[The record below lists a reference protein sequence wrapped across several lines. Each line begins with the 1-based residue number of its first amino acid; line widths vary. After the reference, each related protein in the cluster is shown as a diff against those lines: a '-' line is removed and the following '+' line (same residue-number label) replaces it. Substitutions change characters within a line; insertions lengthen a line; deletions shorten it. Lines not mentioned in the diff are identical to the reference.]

1 MVFVAPNV
9 LALVDAD
16 PNVFELVDAGAEA
29 VAPKENTPEAVD
41 PKPEEDVAVVVV
53 PPPNGLETCVV
64 AGLLAENEKEG
75 LGGSEAGLPNTEL
88 CVVVVGAGAVAF
100 DPKLKGELDDG
111 LLTVA
116 ASPNEK
122 VDDFVTAG
130 VVPNAGAEVVVA
142 VDDDKPP
149 NDPPVDD
156 PNVGAGAV
164 SLLPPPNENTPATPL
179 AVVFAG
185 AAVAPPKLKAAV
197 EAVVT
202 AAVVVDDAV
211 DDPNAKT
218 GAATALVTAVL
229 AGAPNE
235 KEDDLVDVGATEA
248 DGADVFLSPTPKA
261 KTGAVGFVSTEVDLE
276 GEKEKEGA
284 GAGLTAVASFVSP
297 VLPKLKLGAGRVDE
311 EEVSALVEVADE
323 VGTDR
328 RLTGAEVFTA
338 SLLPVLSFAPKL
350 NGVARVAAEVV
361 VDIAVELV
369 NAAVSVLVVA
379 PVRLKETDKPLL
391 T

>member
-1 MVFVAPNV
+1 LVFVAPNV

-29 VAPKENTPEAVD
+29 AAPKEKTPEAVD
-41 PKPEEDVAVVVV
+41 PKPDEDVVVVVVV

-111 LLTVA
+111 LLAAA

-122 VDDFVTAG
+122 VDDLVTAE
-130 VVPNAGAEVVVA
+130 VVPNAGAAVVVA

-156 PNVGAGAV
+156 PKVGAGAV

-179 AVVFAG
+179 ALVFAG

-202 AAVVVDDAV
+202 AAVVVDEAV
-211 DDPNAKT
+211 DDPNANT
-218 GAATALVTAVL
+218 GAAAALVTAVL

-235 KEDDLVDVGATEA
+235 KEDDLVDVGAIEA
-248 DGADVFLSPTPKA
+248 EGADVVLLPTPKA
-261 KTGAVGFVSTEVDLE
+261 KTGAVGFVSAAVDLE

-311 EEVSALVEVADE
+311 EVVSALVEVAVG

-328 RLTGAEVFTA
+328 RLIAVLAA
-338 SLLPVLSFAPKL
+338 SLLTVVSFAPKL

-379 PVRLKETDKPLL
+379 PARLKETDKPLL